1 MAVDDELNLR
11 NCVTDEFEGRS
22 DVVVGKEFT
31 AVEING
37 IFDWLFS
44 LISGSDAVTFD
55 AKKSTVDWL
64 TVAATA
70 CEDVVDEIVDTVNRF
85 SETDVKDMEDI
96 SNVGLLV
103 TKSTEEMEDL
113 DVKEDTSNSE
123 KQKHH

>member
-1 MAVDDELNLR
+1 MNLR
-11 NCVTDEFEGRS
+11 NCVTVVTDEFEGRS

-113 DVKEDTSNSE
+113 DVKEDTANSE